1 MKKST
6 YCLIKYHRFTIFEN
20 SLDSLKKATNIYDAY
35 YDSNTVV
42 SEEVHSW
49 MVESE
54 YYRYI
59 NCYYK
64 LLQAITEFIRTLD
77 LYKFEEKLINEL
89 SIFDSFRCLSQ
100 NVDIKDINEVE
111 NWIKIQ
117 NDFEAWFDKWIK
129 NSERKLSN
137 VDFFIRE
144 ATNIYEYIKAKIEA
158 KELIKKWN

>member
-6 YCLIKYHRFTIFEN
+6 YCLITYRRFTNFKN

-42 SEEVHSW
+42 SDEVHDW

-64 LLQAITEFIRTLD
+64 LLQAITEFIRTLG
-77 LYKFEEKLINEL
+77 LYEFDGKLINKL
-89 SIFDSFRCLSQ
+89 SIHDSFGCLSQ

-117 NDFEAWFDKWIK
+117 NDFESWFEKWIK
-129 NSERKLSN
+129 NSERELSD

-144 ATNIYEYIKAKIEA
+144 ATNIYEYIKAKV
-158 KELIKKWN
+158 LTN